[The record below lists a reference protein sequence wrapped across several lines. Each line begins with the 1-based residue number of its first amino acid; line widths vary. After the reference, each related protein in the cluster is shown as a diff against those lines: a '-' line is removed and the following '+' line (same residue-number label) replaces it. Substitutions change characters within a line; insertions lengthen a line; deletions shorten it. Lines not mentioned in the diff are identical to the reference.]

1 MLRVTRNPGV
11 TVKLA
16 GLLVTPFAD
25 AVICVMPGNKPI
37 ATPLL
42 ASTVAIL
49 EALLAQANVTPV
61 ITFPCWS
68 FAVALNDS
76 LALTAMDD

>member
-1 MLRVTRNPGV
+1 MLPVTKNPGV

-25 AVICVMPGNKPI
+25 AMICVIPGNKPI

-42 ASTVAIL
+42 ALTVATL
-49 EALLAQANVTPV
+49 AALLAHAKLTPV
-61 ITFPCWS
+61 ITFP
-68 FAVALNDS
+68 F
-76 LALTAMDD
+76 